1 MLTLGDALELLNSY
15 ISANLNG
22 VDRLNQVCE
31 RYLKSSDPVGSLEL
45 VNFTTTTN
53 SDGESFITLPE
64 RYEAIRGAVNKA
76 TADSVCGWAI
86 KIRNDLYQFAPGNLG
101 MLRGSDGMR
110 GIIPIPQGDSS
121 AVGYSNLRQ
130 FKVPA
135 CYAVGSLSYF
145 VCLCKRA
152 WLMLTDDEDVLAVW
166 NLGAL
171 KMGLKALDKE
181 DAEDYVR
188 AEETWQKGKVLLAE
202 ENDNQTG
209 SEALGKIQMDDD
221 YLIGS
226 LGDSFG
232 YGYGGGYY
240 GYGWD

>member
-1 MLTLGDALELLNSY
+1 MLTLGDSIELLQAY
-15 ISANLNG
+15 ISANLNA
-22 VDRLNQVCE
+22 VDRVNQVCE
-31 RYLKSSDPVGSLEL
+31 RYLKSTDPVGSIEL
-45 VNFTTTTN
+45 VSFTVTTD
-53 SDGESFITLPE
+53 SDGQGFISLPA

-86 KIRNDLYQFAPGNLG
+86 NIRNTQYEYAPGNLG

-145 VCLCKRA
+145 VALCKRA
-152 WLMLTDDEDVLAVW
+152 WLMLTGDDDVLAVW
-166 NLGAL
+166 NVGAI

-181 DAEDYVR
+181 DAEDWAR
-188 AEETWQKGKVLLAE
+188 ANELWNMGKTLLAE
-202 ENDNQTG
+202 ESDNQTG

-221 YLIGS
+221 FEIGS
-226 LGDSFG
+226 LGQEVG
-232 YGYGGGYY
+232 YGGYGGGWWN
-240 GYGWD
+240 G